1 VATPPLTRRPC
12 RGSVRA
18 RALGTEPV
26 GSAPCLALALAT
38 HTRALAKLCLAS
50 PSSRP
55 FCPAPPRSAPPRPS
69 PWPCARARLVLPPP
83 RQTSPLTMPT
93 RCRLVFACSP
103 TPSLSGFPEHRACR
117 GCAAASALLCARARA
132 CCVPRFAN
140 PAVASPAPR
149 VTVAASPLV
158 RAHAV
163 FRAHAHTHKNTVTPD
178 RPGHTRSC
186 SL

>member
-1 VATPPLTRRPC
+1 MPRVC
-12 RGSVRA
+12 A
-18 RALGTEPV
+18 RACSRHRTTWICAVPYPRLGPTFP
-26 GSAPCLALALAT
+26 T

-55 FCPAPPRSAPPRPS
+55 FGPAPPHSAPPRPS
-69 PWPCARARLVLPPP
+69 PWPCARTRHVLPPP

-117 GCAAASALLCARARA
+117 GCAAASASLCARACAR
-132 CCVPRFAN
+132 CVPRFAN
-140 PAVASPAPR
+140 PAVASPVPR
-149 VTVAASPLV
+149 VAVAASPLV
-158 RAHAV
+158 RAHAA